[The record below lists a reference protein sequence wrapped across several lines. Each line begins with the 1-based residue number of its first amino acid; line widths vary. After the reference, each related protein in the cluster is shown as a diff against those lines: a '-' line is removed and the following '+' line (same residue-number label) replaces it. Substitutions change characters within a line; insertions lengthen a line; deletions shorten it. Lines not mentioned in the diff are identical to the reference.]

1 MPRKPTG
8 TLIWTK
14 AGWAAR
20 IPVVVG
26 YVDGKPVKEKRWF
39 PLGTANK
46 TLARRKLAK
55 LVADAERGIVPTA
68 ETAARAEPF
77 GYVAERVHEARVSDG
92 VVGAKDEIARLK
104 AYATAIWDAEVTKIP
119 TTDLNTV
126 LDDCKAAGK
135 SRQTVTHLKQDLR
148 NVFAAL
154 VREGA
159 VDANPAD
166 GVTMPKFP
174 EAVRKERAVL
184 TDQELAVY
192 LAWEHPEKEWRN
204 GVLERQTMACIA
216 RMFGGLR
223 TGDLHTLCWEAFDLE
238 PGPGG
243 TAAGFTWGWAPRRK
257 TRRPQLLEV
266 PEMLRPILR
275 DWWERAGRPT
285 TGHLFPSRR
294 GQRAGEPKGKT
305 SHALAFRRDLRRAF
319 GVDGL
324 EKRETIRSNRR
335 KLVRMAW
342 KQKREMTPRE
352 RELFVETDFT
362 LPVDF
367 HSWRRAYSQALADA
381 DVNVQQAT
389 ALAGHASLE
398 AHQRYLQSG
407 GRIRALPE
415 AALPKLRVGVRT
427 GAVSKRGK
435 AKWKNQSGWRDL
447 NSQRPAPKA
456 GPLPG

>member
-77 GYVAERVHEARVSDG
+77 GDAAERVHEARVSDG

-192 LAWEHPEKEWRN
+192 LAWEHPEREWRN

-238 PGPGG
+238 SGPDG
-243 TAAGFTWGWAPRRK
+243 TGAGFTWGWAPRRK
-257 TRRPQLLEV
+257 TKRPQLLEV
-266 PEMLRPILR
+266 PKMLRPILR

-285 TGHLFPSRR
+285 SGLVFPARR
-294 GQRAGEPKGKT
+294 GKRAGQSKT
-305 SHALAFRRDLRRAF
+305 KVSHARAFRRDLRRAF
-319 GVDGL
+319 GIDVAERRDM
-324 EKRETIRSNRR
+324 KRSNGRPLNLLKWNVAR
-335 KLVRMAW
+335 DL
-342 KQKREMTPRE
+342 TPRE
-352 RELFVETDFT
+352 RELFEETEFT

-367 HSWRRAYSQALADA
+367 HSWRRAFSQALADA
-381 DVNVQQAT
+381 DVNAQQAS
-389 ALAGHASLE
+389 ALAGHASLA
-398 AHQRYLQSG
+398 AHSRYLLDSG
-407 GRIRALPE
+407 RVRTLPERALPQLTIGQSSCPNDE
-415 AALPKLRVGVRT
+415 FDFPKQRDFSGADGTRTRGLR
-427 GAVSKRGK
+427 
-435 AKWKNQSGWRDL
+435 RD
-447 NSQRPAPKA
+447 RPA
-456 GPLPG
+456 L